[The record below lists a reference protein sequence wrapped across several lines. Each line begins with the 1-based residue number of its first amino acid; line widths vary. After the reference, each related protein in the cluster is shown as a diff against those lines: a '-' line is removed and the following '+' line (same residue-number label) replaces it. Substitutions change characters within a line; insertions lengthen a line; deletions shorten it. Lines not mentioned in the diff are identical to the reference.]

1 MVAIVSVI
9 VPTRN
14 RQQLAFK
21 AITSVLAQT
30 YHLIEIVV
38 TDNSDDNS
46 LEMMLNLLND
56 SRVNYFKNEKN
67 IGPILNWRKGL
78 DIARGEYCLILPDDD
93 YLLNPFYIE
102 EAVKVFGKNDV
113 AMIVPDCILSYPDIN
128 RIGHSGFSGV
138 VTGKDFIRKGLSIPH
153 IGNVFKKDI
162 AIKMNPF
169 NTNDILWSDI
179 ELWNKIMS
187 KYDVYCHN
195 VPSILYLFHNNN
207 IVLNMSKDQ
216 LVINSRFIRGSVGS
230 FADERLIRDLVMRY
244 ISMVNRISNVVDY
257 NFVVLVL
264 SINNVKASWFFFY
277 LRLKLTRVKFS
288 CKYFLMKLLANLKSY
303 TR

>member
-21 AITSVLAQT
+21 AIKSALTQT
-30 YHLIEIVV
+30 YQLIEVVV

-46 LEMMLNLLND
+46 LEIMLNFLND

-67 IGPILNWRKGL
+67 IGPILNWRRGL
-78 DIARGEYCLILPDDD
+78 DVAKGEYCLILPDDD
-93 YLLNPFYIE
+93 YLINPFYIE
-102 EAVKVFGKNDV
+102 EAVKIFSENDV

-128 RIGHSGFSGV
+128 RIGRSGFSGV
-138 VTGKDFIRKGLSIPH
+138 VIGQDFIRKGLRIPH
-153 IGNVFKKDI
+153 IGNLFKKDI

-187 KYDVYCHN
+187 KYNVYCHS
-195 VPSILYLFHNNN
+195 VPSIFYLFHDSN
-207 IVLNMSKDQ
+207 IVLNMSKNQ
-216 LVINSRFIRGSVGS
+216 LVINSRFIRGSVET
-230 FADERLIRDLVMRY
+230 FADEELIGNLVMRY
-244 ISMVNRISNVVDY
+244 ISMVNEISNVVDY
-257 NFVVLVL
+257 NFVVSVLVV
-264 SINNVKASWFFFY
+264 NNVRVSWFFVY
-277 LRLKLTRVKFS
+277 LKLKLNAVKFA
-288 CKYFLMKLLANLKSY
+288 CKHFLIKFLANLKSNAK
-303 TR
+303 